1 MKKWIVMNRLYFI
14 GAIIGGIAGFI
25 YYRFVGCVT
34 GSCPITSSP
43 VNSSL
48 YFGLFGAIVSGFF
61 KKEALW
67 KEKKN

>member
-1 MKKWIVMNRLYFI
+1 MKKWIVMNRLYFF
-14 GAIIGGIAGFI
+14 GAIIGMIAGLL
-25 YYRFVGCVT
+25 YWKYVGCVT
-34 GSCPITSSP
+34 GTCPITSSP

-48 YFGLFGAIVSGFF
+48 YFGFLGAIVSSFF